1 VKSADIQHIVRVSEL
16 EIVVVLKKHPYPILS
31 PAYNLCR
38 TTKVAGALSVTN
50 GEVLIL
56 DEKID
61 AGVLDEV
68 RQCSEISSGKC

>member
-1 VKSADIQHIVRVSEL
+1 MVSEL
-16 EIVVVLKKHPYPILS
+16 DLVVVLKKHPYPISS
-31 PAYNLCR
+31 PAYNLCG

-50 GEVLIL
+50 GEVLTL

-68 RQCSEISSGKC
+68 IQFSEISAGKC